1 MKRDELLGVLRE
13 PYSKER
19 GFGVEKVT
27 KTGYEHIW
35 FVVPPAPPDAISEKL
50 NLPLLREAILALQ
63 SRPTIGSASEIR
75 RTMAYLLVQREAV
88 SSSRMEGTWST
99 VDEVLTPAGDDSG
112 RSATAAVKGYASA
125 VMYGVDCVQRKG
137 MAALTEELV
146 CELHKRV
153 MQKDPTFREIAGTIR
168 EPGAPGDVVQIGGL
182 GRKEDSIYNPTPPAH
197 VKRCLDETISW
208 MADEALIQLGDAGM
222 GLSLPIRMAMGH
234 AHFQAAHPF
243 SNGNGRIGRIVW
255 AMQMAAADRLPLYL
269 SSYVEV
275 EKNEYVAALQQAQKK
290 LSYQRI
296 IEFVCRAIVACSE
309 EEAMS
314 QQILEH
320 LPEVWQERGKF
331 RAESTAAR
339 ALHLILGM
347 PVITVKLLADEL
359 GVTLAAAN
367 QGIRRLEE
375 AGVVRDRS
383 GRGRG
388 RRYAAEEVIGILARP
403 FGVDPE
409 IALQGAR
416 AALTIS
422 PPNR

>member
-1 MKRDELLGVLRE
+1 
-13 PYSKER
+13 
-19 GFGVEKVT
+19 
-27 KTGYEHIW
+27 
-35 FVVPPAPPDAISEKL
+35 
-50 NLPLLREAILALQ
+50 
-63 SRPTIGSASEIR
+63 
-75 RTMAYLLVQREAV
+75 
-88 SSSRMEGTWST
+88 
-99 VDEVLTPAGDDSG
+99 
-112 RSATAAVKGYASA
+112 
-125 VMYGVDCVQRKG
+125 
-137 MAALTEELV
+137 
-146 CELHKRV
+146 
-153 MQKDPTFREIAGTIR
+153 
-168 EPGAPGDVVQIGGL
+168 
-182 GRKEDSIYNPTPPAH
+182 
-197 VKRCLDETISW
+197 

-243 SNGNGRIGRIVW
+243 SNGNGRIGRILW
-255 AMQMAAADRLPLYL
+255 AMQMATADRLPLYL

-314 QQILEH
+314 QQILKH

-416 AALTIS
+416 AVLTIS